1 MGRPREHDEHT
12 AERLVDAAEGLLA
25 TGGKEAVTV
34 RAVAQATGL
43 SVRAVYSTHANK
55 EGLIGALVGRSFERL
70 ADLVE
75 SLPESDDPQADL
87 VAAGIRGFRQ
97 FAVDRPHLYRLNF
110 EQTLLAPQGV
120 TPAWATQGRRA
131 RLALRHWT
139 ARLASAH
146 PQIDPDE
153 VVIEFH
159 ALCQGLASTEI
170 NGVMRAM
177 GARVDP
183 AHHWDRALRAYV
195 AGLLADG
202 TT

>member
-1 MGRPREHDEHT
+1 MGRPREHDEQT
-12 AERLVDAAEGLLA
+12 AERLLDAAERLLA
-25 TGGKEAVTV
+25 AGGKEAVTV
-34 RAVAQATGL
+34 RAVADATGL

-75 SLPESDDPQADL
+75 SVPETDDPQADL

-97 FAVDRPHLYRLNF
+97 FAIDRPHLYRLNF
-110 EQTLLAPQGV
+110 EQTLLAPEGV
-120 TPAWATQGRRA
+120 TPPWARQGRRA

-139 ARLASAH
+139 TRLASAH
-146 PQIDPDE
+146 PQIDPDAT
-153 VVIEFH
+153 VIEFH
-159 ALCQGLASTEI
+159 AICQGLASTEI

-183 AHHWDRALRAYV
+183 SLHWDRVLRAYLEGVV
-195 AGLLADG
+195 AGG
-202 TT
+202 TN